1 MLYIL
6 DTDTCSY
13 IIRKNPGQVL
23 EAMDAS
29 VQQGHEIAISAIT
42 YAELMLGAKRSGNP
56 AKHIALITEMCERL
70 HDIYAW
76 DASAAEQFADLQTLL
91 FNKGIPIGANDTLIA
106 AHVLS
111 LGATLV
117 TNNSKHFTKVPAL
130 SIVNWTGSG
139 SEEEAATHNT

>member
-1 MLYIL
+1 MTLFIL

-13 IIRKNPGQVL
+13 IMRKQP
-23 EAMDAS
+23 AS
-29 VQQGHEIAISAIT
+29 VIKAMEIAVGQGREIAISVIT

-56 AKHIALITEMCERL
+56 AKHLALITEFCERL

-76 DASAAEQFADLQTLL
+76 DANAAEQYADLQTLL
-91 FNKGIPIGANDTLIA
+91 FQQGLPIGPNDPLIA

-117 TNNSKHFTKVPAL
+117 TNNTKHFAKVPAL
-130 SIVNWTGSG
+130 ELINWTHK
-139 SEEEAATHNT
+139 AD

>member
-1 MLYIL
+1 MSLYIL
-6 DTDTCSY
+6 DTDICSY
-13 IIRKNPGQVL
+13 LIRKNPTEVL
-23 EAMDAS
+23 TAMDIT

-56 AKHIALITEMCERL
+56 AKHLALISELCERL

-91 FNKGIPIGANDTLIA
+91 SNKGTPIGANDTLIA

-111 LGATLV
+111 LEATLV
-117 TNNSKHFTKVPAL
+117 TNNSKHFSKVPSL
-130 SIVNWTGSG
+130 NSINWIKSV
-139 SEEEAATHNT
+139 EEAISGNL